1 MKKIIKNFKD
11 RLFIYY
17 QYSFLFLY
25 NLFIEVYSIIYFWN
39 NLMKILMNIEYI
51 NDISLFINHEF
62 YKFKLLLKYILYI
75 NNIKN
80 KNL

>member
-1 MKKIIKNFKD
+1 
-11 RLFIYY
+11 
-17 QYSFLFLY
+17 
-25 NLFIEVYSIIYFWN
+25 
-39 NLMKILMNIEYI
+39 MKILMNIEYI